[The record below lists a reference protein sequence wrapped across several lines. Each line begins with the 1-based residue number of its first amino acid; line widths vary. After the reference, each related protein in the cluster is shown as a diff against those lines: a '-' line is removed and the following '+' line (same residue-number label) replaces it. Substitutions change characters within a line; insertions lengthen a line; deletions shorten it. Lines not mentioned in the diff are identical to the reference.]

1 MALDSSELTSDP
13 FPPGDKL
20 ERAPDSSSLRVS
32 LNTQHES
39 GIPPARVREE
49 LSLSASEDR
58 VDLALAG
65 VSRTEANLGQLLR
78 GLKHLAAGAT
88 AAREANIELAH
99 ELDELRA
106 HLVHVNEEEVA
117 LRYRMAQLEQLLD
130 VVRHESG
137 RERDFLIEQQDLF
150 LVEILNDHERQIT
163 ELRRGIRETA
173 PRKPEADAHEIAELI
188 AQRDQ
193 AREYATR
200 CERERDLAWHEL
212 ATGHAPSQTPS
223 AASVTES
230 SVTRKSGATAIGSI
244 ALKAVTLSGSQ
255 IPDSERQPTGYS
267 LSHEEISK

>member
-1 MALDSSELTSDP
+1 MALDSSELASDP

-20 ERAPDSSSLRVS
+20 ERAPDSNSLRVS
-32 LNTQHES
+32 MNTQHES
-39 GIPPARVREE
+39 GIPPARMRQE
-49 LSLSASEDR
+49 LSLSAGEDR
-58 VDLALAG
+58 LDLALAG

-78 GLKHLAAGAT
+78 GLKHLAAGAA

-150 LVEILNDHERQIT
+150 LLEILNDHERQIG
-163 ELRRGIRETA
+163 ELRRGIREAA
-173 PRKPEADAHEIAELI
+173 PQKAELAPDVAELI

-200 CERERDLAWHEL
+200 CERERDLAWQEL
-212 ATGHAPSQTPS
+212 ATGHAPSPAPS
-223 AASVTES
+223 AVSATES
-230 SVTRKSGATAIGSI
+230 GVTRKSGATAIGSI
-244 ALKAVTLSGSQ
+244 ALKAVTLSGAQ
-255 IPDSERQPTGYS
+255 IPDSERPSTGYS